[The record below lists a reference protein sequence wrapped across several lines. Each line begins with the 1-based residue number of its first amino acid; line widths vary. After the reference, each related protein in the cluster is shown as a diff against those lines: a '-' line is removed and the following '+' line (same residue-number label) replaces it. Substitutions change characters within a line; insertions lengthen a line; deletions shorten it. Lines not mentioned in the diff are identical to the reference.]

1 MSSIN
6 EQLFNPS
13 ATNAEQV
20 DERSKT
26 EIRMEYLLKQ
36 GFTTDNIEMK
46 TDLSKQ
52 AIKAISKGLMHA
64 QIFQDETLKQL
75 AETVMVLNVSK
86 ERKGRQELTE
96 LSRVANDQDPNSQET
111 VLSRLLG

>member
-1 MSSIN
+1 MSSVN
-6 EQLFNPS
+6 EMLFNPS
-13 ATNAEQV
+13 ATSAEQV

>member
-6 EQLFNPS
+6 DALFNPAS
-13 ATNAEQV
+13 TKAPEE
-20 DERSKT
+20 ERSKT

-36 GFTTDNIEMK
+36 GFTKDNIEMK

-64 QIFQDETLKQL
+64 HIFQDETLRLL

-96 LSRVANDQDPNSQET
+96 LSRVANDSESNNQET

>member
-1 MSSIN
+1 MSKTIN
-6 EQLFNPS
+6 DMIFNPDNN
-13 ATNAEQV
+13 TQQIE
-20 DERSKT
+20 ERSKT
-26 EIRMEYLLKQ
+26 EIKMEYLIKQ

-64 QIFQDETLKQL
+64 LIFNDSTLETL
-75 AETVMVLNVSK
+75 ARTVMVLSVSK

-96 LSRVANDQDPNSQET
+96 MSKMMSNHEEESQSN
-111 VLSRLLG
+111 VLGRLLG